1 MNIEQQI
8 RILAARGESKAEVR
22 RVLGLSF
29 YKMDLYCSAM
39 PDIKWPAQGKSNGN
53 CRYYESL
60 KECPNL
66 PATRSNIKKAQA
78 AWREKMAVHEMCGV
92 KGSITQIYNL
102 WSEYITVGRQ
112 TVTRRLAAGWN
123 LYDALFKPKQPSALD
138 ISKDRRRKMLR
149 ARELGVNYDKI
160 A

>member
-8 RILAARGESKAEVR
+8 RLLAARGESKSEVR
-22 RVLGLSF
+22 RILELTH
-29 YKMDLYCSAM
+29 YQMNLYCEAM

-53 CRYYESL
+53 RRYYDSL

-66 PATRSNIKKAQA
+66 PAIRDNIKKAQEV
-78 AWREKMAVHEMCGV
+78 WREKMAVHEMCGV

-112 TVTRRLAAGWN
+112 TVTRRLAAGWGM
-123 LYDALFKPKQPSALD
+123 YDALFKPKQADALD
-138 ISKDRRRKMLR
+138 ISKDRRRKMVR